1 MKRRNKKKRNR
12 EERMKSKSPNN
23 ADGAR
28 DQGVL
33 LIGWLSGSGKTPSR
47 RSRDPLCP
55 VIFRCDANH
64 SRTITR
70 SINDKNGLNQG

>member
-1 MKRRNKKKRNR
+1 
-12 EERMKSKSPNN
+12 MKSKLPNN

-33 LIGWLSGSGKTPSR
+33 LIGWRSASGKTQSR
-47 RSRDPLCP
+47 WSRDPICP
-55 VIFRCDANH
+55 VIFRFDANH

-70 SINDKNGLNQG
+70 SIATNTV

>member
-1 MKRRNKKKRNR
+1 MKRNKKERNR

-47 RSRDPLCP
+47 WSRDPLCP
-55 VIFRCDANH
+55 PSFSVLIPIK
-64 SRTITR
+64 T
-70 SINDKNGLNQG
+70 GPLLEY